1 MLKISNYGITYIWSD
16 NTKETQFVLDSHKS
30 ECGDLY
36 IPDYLKNALQKY
48 ALELE
53 ESENA

>member
-53 ESENA
+53 ESENV